1 MIDFHCHLDLYA
13 DPMKVFAEVNR
24 RKMEV
29 LAVTTSPRAF
39 VKTSHYF
46 RGSDNVRV
54 ALGFHP
60 ELIEQRSLEKEL
72 FFEQMRSVQFLG
84 EIGID
89 GSQRAKQSISEQIEF
104 FDEVVH
110 IAANYNRGMVLSIHS
125 RGAVK
130 EVLKIIEK
138 YTGEFVP
145 VLHWFT
151 GSVKDTEKAIKL
163 GCWFSVNPNMCFTA
177 SGKKVI
183 SCIPLERVLPETDAP
198 FTQKDGVPYMPWDTT
213 VTSYMAKENNMTFD
227 KMNELLHRNLKDLIN
242 TRHTVFD

>member
-13 DPMKVFAEVNR
+13 DPMKVFAEVKS
-24 RKMEV
+24 RKTEV
-29 LAVTTSPRAF
+29 LAVTTSPRAY
-39 VKTSHYF
+39 VKTSQYF

-60 ELIEQRSLEKEL
+60 ELVKQRSSEKEL
-72 FFEQMRSVQFLG
+72 YFEQMRSVRFLG

-104 FDEVVH
+104 FDEVVYN
-110 IAANYNRGMVLSIHS
+110 AAVCRGKVLSVHS

-130 EVLKIIEK
+130 EVLQILGKHEGN
-138 YTGEFVP
+138 YVA

-151 GSVKDTEKAIKL
+151 GSVKDAEKAVEL

-177 SGKKVI
+177 TGKKVI
-183 SCIPLERVLPETDAP
+183 SCIPLDRVLPETDAP

-213 VTSYMAKENNMTFD
+213 VTSYLAKENNMTFD
-227 KMNELLHRNLKDLIN
+227 KMNELMHRNLQALIN
-242 TRHTVFD
+242 TR

>member
-1 MIDFHCHLDLYA
+1 MIDFHCHLDLYT
-13 DPMKVFAEVNR
+13 DPMKVFAEANR
-24 RKMEV
+24 RKTEV

-39 VKTSHYF
+39 AKTSQYF
-46 RGSDNVRV
+46 RESDNIRV

-60 ELIEQRSLEKEL
+60 ELVKQRSLEREL

-110 IAANYNRGMVLSIHS
+110 VAADYGGKILSIHS
-125 RGAVK
+125 RRAVK
-130 EVLKIIEK
+130 EVLQILGK
-138 YTGEFVP
+138 YTGDFVP
-145 VLHWFT
+145 ILHWFT
-151 GSVKDTEKAIKL
+151 GSVKEAEKAIEL

-183 SCIPLERVLPETDAP
+183 SCIPLDRVLPETDAP

-213 VTSYMAKENNMTFD
+213 VTTYIAKENNMTFD
-227 KMNELLHRNLKDLIN
+227 DMNGLLHRNLKSLIN
-242 TRHTVFD
+242 IR

>member
-1 MIDFHCHLDLYA
+1 MIDFHCHLDLYT
-13 DPMKVFAEVNR
+13 DPMKVFAEANR
-24 RKMEV
+24 RKTEV

-39 VKTSHYF
+39 VKTSQYF

-60 ELIEQRSLEKEL
+60 ELIKQRSLEKEL
-72 FFEQMRSVQFLG
+72 FFEQMRSVQYLG

-89 GSQRAKQSISEQIEF
+89 GSQRAKQSISEQMEF

-110 IAANYNRGMVLSIHS
+110 IAANNNRGMVLSIHS

-130 EVLKIIEK
+130 EVLRILEK

-151 GSVKDTEKAIKL
+151 GSVKDTEKAIEL

-177 SGKKVI
+177 SGKNVI
-183 SCIPLERVLPETDAP
+183 SCIPLERMLPETDAP

-227 KMNELLHRNLKDLIN
+227 KMNNLLHRNLKELIN
-242 TRHTVFD
+242 TK